1 LFLVDSAKEK
11 NSLVSNFFLS
21 LNLWHIKKQKKKER
35 RRKSHSKRHL
45 FASIAKKLSKGKLDR
60 INSELAQI

>member
-1 LFLVDSAKEK
+1 M
-11 NSLVSNFFLS
+11 SNFFLS

-35 RRKSHSKRHL
+35 RRKGHSKRHL
-45 FASIAKKLSKGKLDR
+45 FASIAKKLSKGKLDQ